1 MRIVSWCACG
11 ILWIKQELHTTL
23 WSGNLK
29 GRYHLRDL
37 DMGRQA
43 IPKMDP
49 KELYRF
55 FLLEERQL
63 PVYIVAHLLNSGHQ
77 LNL

>member
-1 MRIVSWCACG
+1 MRIVSWCACD
-11 ILWIKQELHTTL
+11 IQWIKQELHTTL

-49 KELYRF
+49 KKL
-55 FLLEERQL
+55 
-63 PVYIVAHLLNSGHQ
+63 
-77 LNL
+77 